1 MRKSSFAIWFVLI
14 ASVLFPVLASSRGP
28 LILPPVE
35 TEKPKSTPQL
45 KEEVDKILSSRDPVM
60 IRRNIKEVFTLID
73 RLVELKKNQEA
84 FDYLTVA
91 LQHDSWA
98 MGYQMLYAEMLQT
111 RGESN
116 LAHKRAELVLEY
128 AEKDELVN
136 RARRLLQERPLPTI
150 PELSRIDGTDISISL
165 VALGDIDI
173 CVLRDLR
180 QMLHQKLTI
189 PIHLYA
195 TKVPIPS
202 PKRDPFKYRISE
214 VRSALQKD
222 MIKDHNLEKFLEESG
237 VKYKDLENDQ
247 AVIHALRLMFY
258 SMKGKE
264 GLINFD
270 KEVKQ
275 LQAAEKQW
283 DIDDLLNTLRSAVA
297 LYRKERVY
305 FLGVANL
312 DAFADKG
319 NFIFGTAE
327 NNAPHA
333 VITYRRFTGDFYSN
347 NPNRKRLVER
357 AFKQSLSSIGFMLG
371 VVRCSTP
378 TCARAYPHSL
388 DEHDAKSMDLCESCK
403 IGFQQFLGKKLK

>member
-1 MRKSSFAIWFVLI
+1 
-14 ASVLFPVLASSRGP
+14 
-28 LILPPVE
+28 
-35 TEKPKSTPQL
+35 
-45 KEEVDKILSSRDPVM
+45 
-60 IRRNIKEVFTLID
+60 
-73 RLVELKKNQEA
+73 
-84 FDYLTVA
+84 
-91 LQHDSWA
+91 
-98 MGYQMLYAEMLQT
+98 MLYAEMLQT

-136 RARRLLQERPLPTI
+136 RARRLLQERSLPTI
-150 PELSRIDGTDISISL
+150 PELCRIDGAVISISL
-165 VALGDIDI
+165 VAMGDIDI

-189 PIHLYA
+189 PVHLYA

>member
-1 MRKSSFAIWFVLI
+1 
-14 ASVLFPVLASSRGP
+14 
-28 LILPPVE
+28 
-35 TEKPKSTPQL
+35 
-45 KEEVDKILSSRDPVM
+45 
-60 IRRNIKEVFTLID
+60 
-73 RLVELKKNQEA
+73 
-84 FDYLTVA
+84 
-91 LQHDSWA
+91 
-98 MGYQMLYAEMLQT
+98 
-111 RGESN
+111 
-116 LAHKRAELVLEY
+116 
-128 AEKDELVN
+128 
-136 RARRLLQERPLPTI
+136 
-150 PELSRIDGTDISISL
+150 
-165 VALGDIDI
+165 
-173 CVLRDLR
+173 
-180 QMLHQKLTI
+180 MLHQKLTI

-222 MIKDHNLEKFLEESG
+222 IIKDHNLEKFLEESG
-237 VKYKDLENDQ
+237 IKYKDLENDQ

-312 DAFADKG
+312 DAFANKG

-388 DEHDAKSMDLCESCK
+388 DEHDAKSIDLCESCK
-403 IGFQQFLGKKLK
+403 IGFEQFLGKKLK